1 MTVIKLK
8 SGGLWVHAPIAP
20 TKECI
25 QVLFSSLFLLMCSSI
40 LVRHYGSNCICLKP
54 KCCIL
59 FSSYLKMSL
68 FSPILLSWV
77 LGVFLTCF
85 FFFFR
90 KGHSSFCDIPPPTPS
105 FCLIAWVVNPFCT
118 KNPSIQMLI
127 KVKLS
132 PLISTWF
139 QNALILNKSVSWW
152 AIQEWY
158 CARRIWNLV

>member
-1 MTVIKLK
+1 MFIDTCKT
-8 SGGLWVHAPIAP
+8 LW
-20 TKECI
+20 
-25 QVLFSSLFLLMCSSI
+25 QQLYL
-40 LVRHYGSNCICLKP
+40 P
-54 KCCIL
+54 KAKMLHFIFIL
-59 FSSYLKMSL
+59 FENESFFSHIVIMS
-68 FSPILLSWV
+68 FRC
-77 LGVFLTCF
+77 FLNMF
-85 FFFFR
+85 FFFFFG